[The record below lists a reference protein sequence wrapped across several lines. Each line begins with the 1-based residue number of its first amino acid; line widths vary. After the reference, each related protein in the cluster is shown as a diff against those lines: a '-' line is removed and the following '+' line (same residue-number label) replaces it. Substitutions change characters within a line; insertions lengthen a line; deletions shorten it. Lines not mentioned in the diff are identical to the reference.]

1 MDVWRTV
8 VMLRNGTYKDGI
20 PNDRKCAN
28 LSEKPKIP

>member
-20 PNDRKCAN
+20 PNDGKCAN
-28 LSEKPKIP
+28 LLEKLKIP